1 MRILTMITLILLLSL
16 TSHVDPFDY
25 TFGEIEFRI
34 EEEQNPKEEEQTPK
48 EEPEQTENLC

>member
-1 MRILTMITLILLLSL
+1 MITLILLLSL

-34 EEEQNPKEEEQTPK
+34 EEEQSPKEEEQTPK